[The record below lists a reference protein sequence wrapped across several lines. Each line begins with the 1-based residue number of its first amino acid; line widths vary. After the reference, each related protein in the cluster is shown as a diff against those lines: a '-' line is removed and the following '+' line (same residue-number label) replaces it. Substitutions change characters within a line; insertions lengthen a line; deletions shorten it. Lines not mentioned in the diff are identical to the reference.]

1 MCSSQSEPSISGVT
15 STALAAATGGLPPM
29 GLVELLHG
37 VLDEI
42 LSTDLTV
49 LGGDEL
55 AELMS
60 ALVRAGHRH
69 SAAVLDVVA
78 AFDSADVASTS
89 RHRTTKRWL
98 EHRTHLSPG
107 TAGHLVRTARTVR
120 DHLPATRDA
129 LADGS
134 VSAQHVSAITA
145 VVGKVGVE
153 HAVTAEPI
161 LLDLARRRE
170 PSVVRRATAHLHSVI
185 DPAGAEAALHATYER
200 RGVTLSVVGD
210 RAYLDGVLDV
220 ESAELLRAALTPLM
234 ARSGETDRRTTPQ
247 RRADALVDV
256 AKRQLD
262 SGALPEIGGERPHL
276 SVVVNEAVLRTQL
289 GAVTL
294 DWTGVAVPAGVVRR
308 WGCDAQLTPVLAR
321 ALPPMGT
328 ATPGAAST
336 LSATV
341 VGGGWL
347 PLDVGRASR
356 LVTTAQLKALRVRD
370 GGCVHPGC
378 SRTVAY
384 CDAHH
389 VQHWADG
396 GRTDMTNLALLC
408 RHHHRTLHARE
419 WTLTPDVGKPG
430 RFWASTAG
438 WDRPAQTAADR
449 SPSLQPDR
457 SPSIQPDRSPP
468 VNGASP

>member
-1 MCSSQSEPSISGVT
+1 MCSNPPGSPT
-15 STALAAATGGLPPM
+15 PAATPAALAAAAGELSATGLT
-29 GLVELLHG
+29 ELLHG
-37 VLDEI
+37 VLDH
-42 LSTDLTV
+42 LLATDLTA
-49 LGGDEL
+49 LGSDEL
-55 AELMS
+55 AVLTS
-60 ALVRAGHRH
+60 GLVRAGHRQ
-69 SAAVLDVVA
+69 SAAVLDAVA

-107 TAGHLVRTARTVR
+107 AAGHLVRTARTLR

-129 LADGS
+129 LARGS

-170 PSVVRRATAHLHSVI
+170 PSVVRRAAAHLHSVV
-185 DPAGAEAALHATYER
+185 DPAGAEAALNATYER

-234 ARSGETDRRTTPQ
+234 SRSGETDRRTTPQ
-247 RRADALVDV
+247 LRADALVDV

-262 SGALPEIGGERPHL
+262 SGTLPELGGERPHL
-276 SVVVNEAVLRTQL
+276 SVVLEESALRTQL

-294 DWTGVAVPAGVVRR
+294 DWTAVAVAACVFRR

-321 ALPPMGT
+321 ALPPSGT
-328 ATPGAAST
+328 SAPGISST

-341 VGGGWL
+341 IGGGWL

-378 SRTVAY
+378 SRTAAF

-396 GRTDMTNLALLC
+396 GPTDMGNLVLLC
-408 RHHHRTLHARE
+408 RHHHRTLHAGE
-419 WTLTPDVGKPG
+419 WTLTPDAGTPG

-449 SPSLQPDR
+449 SPPIQPER
-457 SPSIQPDRSPP
+457 SPSINGSSP
-468 VNGASP
+468 